1 MKIGDLL
8 KIKPEG
14 AWTGLSHS
22 TRVTKI
28 ESGVVWL
35 SPVHFLD
42 GREIWMKTRNNKI
55 CVGVLI

>member
-8 KIKPEG
+8 RIKPEG

-22 TRVTKI
+22 MCVTKI
-28 ESGVVWL
+28 ESGVVWF
-35 SPVHFLD
+35 SPIHFLD
-42 GREIWMKTRNNKI
+42 GREIWMKTRQNKI

>member
-8 KIKPEG
+8 KIKPDG

-22 TRVTKI
+22 MRVFKI
-28 ESGVVWL
+28 EHGVVWL
-35 SPVHFLD
+35 SPIHFLD
-42 GREIWMKTRNNKI
+42 GRVIWMKTRHNKI